1 MADERDNHAQG
12 CKSPQTDGGAYFP
25 GGSVAQ
31 AQGGGEPGV
40 ETGGKESNQA
50 AANVGKAAE
59 DAVVVDGKAEDLVEE
74 LRKKK
79 RCMGC
84 GPRAAN
90 VSKYDAPH
98 WPTAQDI
105 TKRNVSHSGSDYR
118 CIGFS
123 HQEILLF
130 SRYHLAI

>member
-1 MADERDNHAQG
+1 MADERDNYAQG
-12 CKSPQTDGGAYFP
+12 CKSPKTDGGAYFP

-31 AQGGGEPGV
+31 AQAGGKPGV
-40 ETGGKESNQA
+40 ETGRKESNQT
-50 AANVGKAAE
+50 AANVGEAAE
-59 DAVVVDGKAEDLVEE
+59 DAVVVDGKAYDLVEE
-74 LRKKK
+74 LGKKK

-84 GPRAAN
+84 GPRTAN

-98 WPTAQDI
+98 RPTGQDI
-105 TKRNVSHSGSDYR
+105 TERNVSHSGSDYR

-130 SRYHLAI
+130 IRNHLAI